1 MITNIV
7 VNEACSS
14 GCGSFLENFAATLNI
29 QAQDIA
35 NAAFASENP
44 AVLGSRCT
52 VFMNSSVIT
61 EQRNGKTPEDI
72 MAGLCRSIVENV
84 FTKVIRM
91 SNVESLGN
99 KIVVQG
105 GTFRNDAVLRALEQ
119 YIGKEVVRA
128 PYPEEMGA
136 IGAALITKE
145 RFQRGKDERTFIGLD
160 AMEDFSYRQ
169 EANAPC
175 PFCMNHCKRTIVTF
189 SNGKTWVTNN
199 RCERGEVLGDPK
211 TDAVKEKLREQK
223 KQKAKVPNLFQTR
236 KKLLFREYPYRL
248 VERKKD
254 VTIGPSESPVLL
266 GEYAV
271 LVYLLAGAGLSG
283 SDLRSQ
289 HQEDL

>member
-1 MITNIV
+1 MRPI
-7 VNEACSS
+7 
-14 GCGSFLENFAATLNI
+14 
-29 QAQDIA
+29 
-35 NAAFASENP
+35 
-44 AVLGSRCT
+44 
-52 VFMNSSVIT
+52 
-61 EQRNGKTPEDI
+61 
-72 MAGLCRSIVENV
+72 
-84 FTKVIRM
+84 
-91 SNVESLGN
+91 
-99 KIVVQG
+99 
-105 GTFRNDAVLRALEQ
+105 
-119 YIGKEVVRA
+119 
-128 PYPEEMGA
+128 PEEMGA

-254 VTIGPSESPVLL
+254 VTIGLPRVLSYW
-266 GEYAV
+266 ENMPFW
-271 LVYLLAGAGLSG
+271 VYLLAGAGLSG